1 MPAVT
6 TGAWKPQ
13 LAPIDVRSLPLNA
26 EEGYVVSRI
35 DGQTSVEELALL
47 TGLPRAKVTAIVE
60 KLVETGAVFSPAPAP
75 APVVEVVEAVVA
87 PPPPSAPM
95 LEEEEPPEPEPETE
109 EQRGSHLKLYREA
122 FYPLTADERAHLAS
136 VERGVNLSALC
147 FDPLPAVIR
156 AVLQNPNAGPE
167 QARLI
172 AAHHH
177 NSAGIEWL
185 VLRADLMRDAQVQ
198 RMLWRNPQLNEGQL
212 RRLVAS
218 KRLLD
223 LWKLTVSREATT
235 QTRNGTSKILRA
247 RFSTAASEEK
257 IELIFTTEGRA
268 LAGLAG
274 IPVDGKTSAL
284 LCGRPYSSQM
294 LVQNIAHWSAAPPA
308 LIAHLLKQ
316 PMVVRQPQ
324 LRTALSRHPNAPAAM
339 KRG

>member
-13 LAPIDVRSLPLNA
+13 LTPIDVRSLPLNA

-35 DGQTSVEELALL
+35 DGQTSVEEIALL
-47 TGLPRAKVTAIVE
+47 TGLPRAKVTAVIE
-60 KLVETGAVFSPAPAP
+60 KLVETGAVFS
-75 APVVEVVEAVVA
+75 APVVAPVVSEPVA
-87 PPPPSAPM
+87 PAAP
-95 LEEEEPPEPEPETE
+95 EDEPLEPEPETE

-122 FYPLTADERAHLAS
+122 FYPLTADERAHVAS
-136 VERGVNLSALC
+136 IERGVNLSALC

-212 RRLVAS
+212 RRLVTS

-223 LWKLTVSREATT
+223 LWKLTVNREATS

-294 LVQNIAHWSAAPPA
+294 LVQNIAHCSAAPPA

-324 LRTALSRHPNAPAAM
+324 LRTALSRHPNAPAAI